1 MTSKSNRP
9 EVQKIIYDTLDNLN
23 VHIRDQMQNYH
34 PIILKSLTLK
44 ENLDNLLE
52 GIDETFPNKDINISF
67 ECTNNL
73 FIAEPYDMLVYRWI
87 KELLTNVYKHSDGN
101 RAWIIL
107 SSNKN
112 ILKLCV
118 CDNGNQRLSIDPI
131 KKNTKHKGL
140 FSIKEQVEK

>member
-1 MTSKSNRP
+1 MMKDLLSVKNMTSKSNRP

-67 ECTNNL
+67 E
-73 FIAEPYDMLVYRWI
+73 
-87 KELLTNVYKHSDGN
+87 
-101 RAWIIL
+101 
-107 SSNKN
+107 
-112 ILKLCV
+112 
-118 CDNGNQRLSIDPI
+118 
-131 KKNTKHKGL
+131 
-140 FSIKEQVEK
+140 